1 MAEKHLYFCNILVS
15 RWVNALQTKGLRL
28 QHSLQSGMDQSS
40 DQSSVQSN
48 AQSYSESN
56 SFTSMNSS
64 PVQPNGQG
72 SGIPKLPI
80 KSILV
85 VKWDEI
91 GDMAAAVHVF
101 GTLKSAYPEAELH
114 VLCKP
119 FVSTLIAGDPAIDK
133 VFTNIADWQ
142 QRYDVV
148 VELRGTWQTLW
159 KSLSRRTMPKYRVD
173 RGWVQAGATA
183 TTPPVVSAVPINQ
196 VSITGRLRLDSSLP
210 RGSFF
215 ALPGKGEGL
224 VSELNAQSQLDTE
237 KFYIDLLS
245 GSDTSLTPEVTAQ
258 LPELSDG
265 PHMAY
270 ALQWIFFAGLVIYG
284 RILIRRTR

>member
-1 MAEKHLYFCNILVS
+1 MSSPKKAKEPWALFKSCIALLLIIFCLWGSQWQYHRGVD
-15 RWVNALQTKGLRL
+15 RHARNAVIQDRI
-28 QHSLQSGMDQSS
+28 
-40 DQSSVQSN
+40 
-48 AQSYSESN
+48 AQS
-56 SFTSMNSS
+56 
-64 PVQPNGQG
+64 
-72 SGIPKLPI
+72 PI
-80 KSILV
+80 
-85 VKWDEI
+85 E
-91 GDMAAAVHVF
+91 
-101 GTLKSAYPEAELH
+101 LKS
-114 VLCKP
+114 
-119 FVSTLIAGDPAIDK
+119 VSGAL
-133 VFTNIADWQ
+133 ADF
-142 QRYDVV
+142 
-148 VELRGTWQTLW
+148 EWQTVSVEGIFDNEKQILLRNRYNDGKYGYEVLTLF
-159 KSLSRRTMPKYRVD
+159 KSTANKSFWVD

-183 TTPPVVSAVPINQ
+183 TTPPVVTEVPTSQ

-224 VSELNAQSQLDTE
+224 VSELNAQSQLNTE

-245 GSDTSLTPEVTAQ
+245 GSEPSLTPDVTAQ

>member
-1 MAEKHLYFCNILVS
+1 MTSPQKAKEPWALFKSLIAIVLIIFCLWGSQWQYHRGVDRHARNAVIQERIEQSPVELITVTGNLPDYEWQTVSVFGSFDAEKQIL
-15 RWVNALQTKGLRL
+15 LRNRYHDGKYGYEVL
-28 QHSLQSGMDQSS
+28 TLFR
-40 DQSSVQSN
+40 SN
-48 AQSYSESN
+48 QN
-56 SFTSMNSS
+56 KNF
-64 PVQPNGQG
+64 
-72 SGIPKLPI
+72 
-80 KSILV
+80 
-85 VKWDEI
+85 W
-91 GDMAAAVHVF
+91 
-101 GTLKSAYPEAELH
+101 
-114 VLCKP
+114 
-119 FVSTLIAGDPAIDK
+119 
-133 VFTNIADWQ
+133 
-142 QRYDVV
+142 
-148 VELRGTWQTLW
+148 
-159 KSLSRRTMPKYRVD
+159 VD

-183 TTPPVVSAVPINQ
+183 TTPPVVTSLPQ
-196 VSITGRLRLDSSLP
+196 GEVSITGRLRLDSSLP

-224 VSELNAQSQLDTE
+224 VSELNAQSQLNTE